1 MTDTLLQEFLDLY
14 DEGLPDEFEHY
25 GVPGMKWGV
34 RRSRAQLARASAAR
48 GESSSGS
55 GSSSSSGASKSSSSS
70 ETTTERPRI
79 SDDELAKR
87 IIRIKME
94 QEYKKL
100 TAPKKSK
107 GREIVE
113 KLVLDV
119 AVNSVK
125 TAATAKV
132 THELKKLM
140 KAPLDG
146 KKKTD
151 D

>member
-14 DEGLPDEFEHY
+14 DEGLPEEFEHY

-34 RRSRAQLARASAAR
+34 RRSRAQLARAAAAR
-48 GESSSGS
+48 GDSPSGS
-55 GSSSSSGASKSSSSS
+55 GSSSSSGKSKSSSSS
-70 ETTTERPRI
+70 ETTTERPRL
-79 SDDELAKR
+79 SDDELRGR
-87 IIRIKME
+87 INRIKLE
-94 QEYKKL
+94 REYKSL

-107 GREIVE
+107 GRQVVE

-140 KAPLDG
+140 KAPLDE
-146 KKKTD
+146 KKKSD
-151 D
+151 